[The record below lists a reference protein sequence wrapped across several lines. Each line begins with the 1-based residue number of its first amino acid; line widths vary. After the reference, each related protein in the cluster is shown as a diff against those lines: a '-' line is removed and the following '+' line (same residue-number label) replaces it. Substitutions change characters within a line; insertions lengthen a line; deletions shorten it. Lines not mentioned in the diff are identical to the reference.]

1 MLITSIQNLFLCDL
15 SYLTQTLRL
24 QNITMVLDRPR
35 LCLLVYAE
43 FKIILSIQ
51 VLLYTKILVLR
62 KNKEYVIKSLLF
74 SLFITQGEQGTY
86 T

>member
-35 LCLLVYAE
+35 LGLLVYAE